1 MADIIEKI
9 AITIFTNPM
18 CGKCKIVKK
27 ILEKRGWK
35 FTEIEHTP
43 PIWEVYPFIIYQ
55 GKELSF
61 GEFLQE
67 IKK

>member
-1 MADIIEKI
+1 MVEVKII
-9 AITIFTNPM
+9 TNPM
-18 CGKCKIVKK
+18 CGKCKTVKM
-27 ILEKRGWK
+27 ILQKRGVEYK
-35 FTEIEHTP
+35 EIQDIP
-43 PIWEVYPFIIYQ
+43 PKLGGVYPIIQYD